1 MGKEKQAKKLGII
14 PLSALVVGAIV
25 GGGVFNLMSD
35 MAREASLGAI
45 IIGWLIA
52 GFGMAMLAFSFQ
64 NLIEK
69 RPDLDAGIYSYAK
82 EGFGNYMGFNAAWGY
97 WISALLG
104 NVAYATLVFSS
115 MGYFFKVF
123 GNGQNLASVIAASI
137 LLWLVHYLIL
147 QGVESASFIN
157 TIITAAKLIP
167 LAIFF
172 VAMIVAFK
180 IGIFTTD
187 FWGTLSGN
195 FEFGE
200 VMNQVKGTMLVTV
213 WVFIGIEGAV
223 VFSGRAAK
231 KSDVGKATILG
242 LVTVI
247 AIYLLTTV
255 LSLGVMTR
263 PELAELKQPAMAY
276 LLESVVGKWG
286 AILINIGVVISVL
299 GAWLSWTMFAA
310 ELPYQAAK
318 TGAFP
323 KRFAKE
329 NRNGAPIN
337 SLIFTNTL
345 IQLFIFTFLIS
356 DRAYNFAFSLA
367 SSAILIPYAFTAFYQ
382 FKVSIKEKKDQ
393 PHRLRNLII
402 GILAS
407 IYAIWLVYAGGK
419 NFFLLTMLL
428 YAPGIIIYAWVQKEN
443 GKKLFT
449 KGEWICAGIIVVLF
463 IVCIVQIMNGSIQ
476 VG

>member
-1 MGKEKQAKKLGII
+1 MSEQTQEKKLGII

-52 GFGMAMLAFSFQ
+52 GLGMAMLAFSFQ

-97 WISALLG
+97 WLSALLG

-115 MGYFFKVF
+115 LGYFFKLF
-123 GNGQNLASVIAASI
+123 GNGQNLASVVAASI

-147 QGVESASFIN
+147 QGVESATFIN

-180 IGIFTTD
+180 LGIFTTD

-195 FEFGE
+195 FELGE
-200 VMNQVKGTMLVTV
+200 VMSQVKGTMLITV

-247 AIYLLTTV
+247 AIYLLTTI

-263 PELAELKQPAMAY
+263 PELADLKQPAMAY

-318 TGAFP
+318 SGAFP

-329 NRNGAPIN
+329 NRNGAPVN
-337 SLIFTNTL
+337 SLIFTNVL
-345 IQLFIFTFLIS
+345 IQVFIFSFLIS

-382 FKVSIKEKKDQ
+382 LKISIQEKADTL
-393 PHRLRNLII
+393 HRTRNLII
-402 GILAS
+402 GVLAS
-407 IYAIWLVYAGGK
+407 LYGVWLIYAGGIQ
-419 NFFLLTMLL
+419 FFLLTMLL
-428 YAPGIIIYAWVQKEN
+428 YGPGIIIYAWVQKEN
-443 GKKLFT
+443 KKKLFS
-449 KGEWICAGIIVVLF
+449 KGEWICAGVVILLF
-463 IVCIVQIMNGSIQ
+463 IVCVIQLINGSIKI
-476 VG
+476 G

>member
-1 MGKEKQAKKLGII
+1 MSEQTQEKKLGII

-52 GFGMAMLAFSFQ
+52 GLGMAMLAFSFQ

-97 WISALLG
+97 WLSALLG

-115 MGYFFKVF
+115 LGYFFKLF
-123 GNGQNLASVIAASI
+123 GNGQNLASVVAASI

-147 QGVESASFIN
+147 QGVESATFIN

-180 IGIFTTD
+180 LGIFTTD

-195 FEFGE
+195 FELGE
-200 VMNQVKGTMLVTV
+200 VMSQVKVTILITV

-247 AIYLLTTV
+247 AIYLLTTI

-263 PELAELKQPAMAY
+263 PELADLKQPAMAY

-318 TGAFP
+318 SGAFP

-329 NRNGAPIN
+329 NRNGAPVN
-337 SLIFTNTL
+337 SLIFTNVL
-345 IQLFIFTFLIS
+345 IQVFIFSFLIS

-382 FKVSIKEKKDQ
+382 LKISIQEKADT
-393 PHRLRNLII
+393 PHRTRNLII
-402 GILAS
+402 GVLAS
-407 IYAIWLVYAGGK
+407 LYGVWLIYAGGIQ
-419 NFFLLTMLL
+419 FFLLTMLL
-428 YAPGIIIYAWVQKEN
+428 YGPGIIIYAWVQKEN
-443 GKKLFT
+443 KKKLFS
-449 KGEWICAGIIVVLF
+449 KGEWICAGVVILLF
-463 IVCIVQIMNGSIQ
+463 IVCVIQLINGSIKI
-476 VG
+476 G